1 MRRSVAHAVAVVYLV
16 PMAAFGDDELTEEV
30 VVSASLT
37 GATAGLKDPVH
48 VLDGKDLEAA
58 GVQSLGEHIDSLLG
72 VSTADFG
79 AAAGQP
85 IIRGLGGTR
94 VKVLN
99 NGTVIRD
106 VSGLGPDHA
115 IDASLTD
122 LQQIEVVRGPSALM
136 YSNGSSGGIVNV
148 VDNTIP
154 MTDLEGFSGL
164 LGAEAQSVND
174 GEAVDFALRGNVGG
188 LNLTY
193 SFQEQDLENYEI
205 PKNAVLEMHD
215 DHDDEHHD
223 DHDDHDEDHHDDD
236 HDEEHEEHG
245 AEGELANSD
254 YESTSHRLGLSTT
267 GDWGYVGLSY
277 TDNSTTYGI
286 PFHVEP
292 PGGHGGH
299 GDEHE
304 GEEHEG
310 EEHEGEEHHDEEHH
324 DEAHHDEHGEERVFA
339 KTESETV
346 TFRGSLNTSMG
357 WLNAID
363 FVVKDT
369 DYELSEGHME
379 AEHGGEHEGEDHEGH
394 DDHEEHGPTV
404 FSNESTELQ
413 VALDLSAGERV
424 RRLVFNYAEE
434 EMAIIGEEAFMAPVD
449 STETTVGLFT
459 SDDLGFATL
468 DLGLRFDRI
477 ERDGFIAEMHHEDEE
492 HHDEHEDEDH
502 EDEHDDDDHHDD
514 HHGEEMVFE
523 PQSYKED
530 AFSIA
535 AMLTRDLND
544 YATVSLGLS
553 SVSKMPS
560 AIELFMNGEHLAT
573 NRYEVGDVTLDTE
586 RSDGID
592 LTFSFERN
600 GWYGRASVYHNRI
613 DNYIYLRDETE
624 EEHEAH
630 MGDHDEDHHEDDD
643 HDEDHHG
650 EEHHDEEHDDHG
662 GLMLAEYRQQDAEFT
677 GYEIEVGTVI
687 ELPRGEL
694 QLSLSRDEV
703 DAEFTNGEDVPRIVP
718 ARNMFSAQYTLD
730 NFSARLLVKDVE
742 KQTSVAPGESV
753 TDGFTL
759 VDAFASMSFGL
770 SDSTELTLS
779 AFARNL
785 TDEAARNHASFVK
798 NEVPIPGRNIGVRV
812 QLNF

>member
-1 MRRSVAHAVAVVYLV
+1 
-16 PMAAFGDDELTEEV
+16 
-30 VVSASLT
+30 
-37 GATAGLKDPVH
+37 
-48 VLDGKDLEAA
+48 
-58 GVQSLGEHIDSLLG
+58 
-72 VSTADFG
+72 
-79 AAAGQP
+79 
-85 IIRGLGGTR
+85 
-94 VKVLN
+94 
-99 NGTVIRD
+99 
-106 VSGLGPDHA
+106 
-115 IDASLTD
+115 
-122 LQQIEVVRGPSALM
+122 
-136 YSNGSSGGIVNV
+136 
-148 VDNTIP
+148 
-154 MTDLEGFSGL
+154 
-164 LGAEAQSVND
+164 
-174 GEAVDFALRGNVGG
+174 
-188 LNLTY
+188 
-193 SFQEQDLENYEI
+193 
-205 PKNAVLEMHD
+205 
-215 DHDDEHHD
+215 
-223 DHDDHDEDHHDDD
+223 
-236 HDEEHEEHG
+236 
-245 AEGELANSD
+245 
-254 YESTSHRLGLSTT
+254 
-267 GDWGYVGLSY
+267 
-277 TDNSTTYGI
+277 
-286 PFHVEP
+286 
-292 PGGHGGH
+292 
-299 GDEHE
+299 
-304 GEEHEG
+304 
-310 EEHEGEEHHDEEHH
+310 
-324 DEAHHDEHGEERVFA
+324 
-339 KTESETV
+339 
-346 TFRGSLNTSMG
+346 MG

-449 STETTVGLFT
+449 STETTIGLFT

-630 MGDHDEDHHEDDD
+630 MGDHDEDHHEEGD

-687 ELPRGEL
+687 ELPRGAL

-703 DAEFTNGEDVPRIVP
+703 DAEFTNGEDIPRIVP

>member
-1 MRRSVAHAVAVVYLV
+1 MRRSVAHAVAVFYLV
-16 PMAAFGDDELTEEV
+16 PMAAFGDDDTLTEEV
-30 VVSASLT
+30 VVTASFT
-37 GATAGLKDPVH
+37 GATAELKDPVH
-48 VLDGKDLEAA
+48 VLGGKDLEAA
-58 GVQSLGEHIDSLLG
+58 GVQSLGEHIDSLMG

-85 IIRGLGGTR
+85 IIRGLSGTR

-136 YSNGSSGGIVNV
+136 YSNGSSGGIVNI

-154 MTDLEGFSGL
+154 VIDLEGFSGM

-174 GEAVDFALRGNVGG
+174 GEAADFAIRSNIGG

-193 SFQEQDLENYEI
+193 SFQDQDLENYEV

-215 DHDDEHHD
+215 DHDE
-223 DHDDHDEDHHDDD
+223 EHHDDD
-236 HDEEHEEHG
+236 HGEEHEEHG
-245 AEGELANSD
+245 AEGDLANSD
-254 YESTSHRLGLSTT
+254 YEATSHRLGLSKT

-299 GDEHE
+299 GGHHDDEHEEDHEGEHE
-304 GEEHEG
+304 GE
-310 EEHEGEEHHDEEHH
+310 D
-324 DEAHHDEHGEERVFA
+324 HHDEHGEERVA
-339 KTESETV
+339 AETESETV
-346 TFRGSLNTSMG
+346 TFRGSLNTSFG
-357 WLNAID
+357 WLKSVD
-363 FVVKDT
+363 FVFKDT

-379 AEHGGEHEGEDHEGH
+379 MGHDDEHEGEEHEGEEH
-394 DDHEEHGPTV
+394 DDHDEHGPTV

-477 ERDGFIAEMHHEDEE
+477 ERDGFIAEMHHE
-492 HHDEHEDEDH
+492 EHEDEEH
-502 EDEHDDDDHHDD
+502 EDEEHEDDHHDD

-544 YATVSLGLS
+544 YANVSLGLS
-553 SVSKMPS
+553 SVSKTPS

-586 RSDGID
+586 RADGID

-630 MGDHDEDHHEDDD
+630 MGDHDEDHHEEGD

-687 ELPRGEL
+687 ELPRGAL

-770 SDSTELTLS
+770 SDSTQLTLS

>member
-85 IIRGLGGTR
+85 IIRGLSGTR

-136 YSNGSSGGIVNV
+136 YSNGSSGGIVNI
-148 VDNTIP
+148 VDNAIP
-154 MTDLEGFSGL
+154 VIDLEGFSGM

-174 GEAVDFALRGNVGG
+174 GEAADFAIRGNIGG

-193 SFQEQDLENYEI
+193 SFQDQDLDNYEV

-215 DHDDEHHD
+215 DHDEEH
-223 DHDDHDEDHHDDD
+223 HDEDHG
-236 HDEEHEEHG
+236 EEHEEHG
-245 AEGELANSD
+245 AEGDLANSD
-254 YESTSHRLGLSTT
+254 YEATSHRLGLSTT

-299 GDEHE
+299 GGHHDDEHEEDHEGEHE
-304 GEEHEG
+304 GE
-310 EEHEGEEHHDEEHH
+310 D
-324 DEAHHDEHGEERVFA
+324 HHDEHGEERVA
-339 KTESETV
+339 AETESETV
-346 TFRGSLNTSMG
+346 TFRGSLNTSFG
-357 WLNAID
+357 WLNSVD
-363 FVVKDT
+363 FVFKDT

-379 AEHGGEHEGEDHEGH
+379 IGHDDEHEGEEH
-394 DDHEEHGPTV
+394 DDHDEHGPTV
-404 FSNESTELQ
+404 FSNESIELQ

-477 ERDGFIAEMHHEDEE
+477 ERDGFIAEMHHDDEEHHEEHEDEE
-492 HHDEHEDEDH
+492 HE
-502 EDEHDDDDHHDD
+502 DDHHDD

-553 SVSKMPS
+553 SVSKTPS

-586 RSDGID
+586 RADGID

-630 MGDHDEDHHEDDD
+630 MGDHDEDHHEEGD

>member
-1 MRRSVAHAVAVVYLV
+1 MRRSVAHAIAVVYLV
-16 PMAAFGDDELTEEV
+16 PMAAFGDDDTLTEEV
-30 VVSASLT
+30 VVTASFT
-37 GATAGLKDPVH
+37 GLAAELKDPVH
-48 VLDGKDLEAA
+48 VLGGKDLEAA
-58 GVQSLGEHIDSLLG
+58 GVQSLGEHIDSLMG

-85 IIRGLGGTR
+85 IIRGLSGTR

-115 IDASLTD
+115 FDASLTD

-136 YSNGSSGGIVNV
+136 YSNGSSGGIVNI

-154 MTDLEGFSGL
+154 VTDLEGFSGM

-174 GEAVDFALRGNVGG
+174 GEAADFAIRGNIGG
-188 LNLTY
+188 LNLAY
-193 SFQEQDLENYEI
+193 SFQDQDLENYEV

-215 DHDDEHHD
+215 DHDEK
-223 DHDDHDEDHHDDD
+223 HHDDD
-236 HDEEHEEHG
+236 HGEEHEEHG
-245 AEGELANSD
+245 TEGDLANSD
-254 YESTSHRLGLSTT
+254 YEATSHRLGLSTT

-299 GDEHE
+299 GGHHDDGHEEDHEEDHEGEQEGEDHHDEHGEERVAAETESETVTFRGSLNTSFSWLNSVDFVFKDTDYELSEGHMEIGHDDEHE

-310 EEHEGEEHHDEEHH
+310 EEHEGEEH
-324 DEAHHDEHGEERVFA
+324 
-339 KTESETV
+339 
-346 TFRGSLNTSMG
+346 
-357 WLNAID
+357 
-363 FVVKDT
+363 
-369 DYELSEGHME
+369 
-379 AEHGGEHEGEDHEGH
+379 
-394 DDHEEHGPTV
+394 DDHDEHGPTV

-477 ERDGFIAEMHHEDEE
+477 ERDGFIAEMHHDDEEHHEEHEDEE
-492 HHDEHEDEDH
+492 HE
-502 EDEHDDDDHHDD
+502 DDHHDD

-553 SVSKMPS
+553 SVSKTPS

-573 NRYEVGDVTLDTE
+573 GRYEVGDVTLDTE
-586 RSDGID
+586 RADGID

-630 MGDHDEDHHEDDD
+630 MGDHDEDHHEEGD

-687 ELPRGEL
+687 ELPRGAL

-703 DAEFTNGEDVPRIVP
+703 DAEFTNGENAPRIVP

-798 NEVPIPGRNIGVRV
+798 NAVPIPGRNIGVRV

>member
-1 MRRSVAHAVAVVYLV
+1 MRRSVAHAVAVVYML
-16 PMAAFGDDELTEEV
+16 PMAAFGDDDTLTEEV
-30 VVSASLT
+30 VVTASFT
-37 GATAGLKDPVH
+37 GTTAGLKDPVH
-48 VLDGKDLEAA
+48 VLGGKDLEAA
-58 GVQSLGEHIDSLLG
+58 GVQSLGEHIDSLMG

-85 IIRGLGGTR
+85 IIRGLSGTR

-136 YSNGSSGGIVNV
+136 YSNGSSGGIINI

-154 MTDLEGFSGL
+154 VIDLEGFSGM

-174 GEAVDFALRGNVGG
+174 GEAADFAIRGNIGG

-193 SFQEQDLENYEI
+193 SVQDQDLENYEV
-205 PKNAVLEMHD
+205 PKNSVLEMHD
-215 DHDDEHHD
+215 DHDE
-223 DHDDHDEDHHDDD
+223 EHHDDD
-236 HDEEHEEHG
+236 HGEEHEEHG
-245 AEGELANSD
+245 VEGDLANSD
-254 YESTSHRLGLSTT
+254 YEATSHRLGLSTT

-299 GDEHE
+299 GGHHEEDHEGEHE
-304 GEEHEG
+304 GED
-310 EEHEGEEHHDEEHH
+310 HHDG
-324 DEAHHDEHGEERVFA
+324 HGEERVA
-339 KTESETV
+339 AETESETV
-346 TFRGSLNTSMG
+346 TFRGSLNTSFS
-357 WLNAID
+357 WLNSVD
-363 FVVKDT
+363 FVFKDT

-379 AEHGGEHEGEDHEGH
+379 IGHDDEHEGEEHEGEEH
-394 DDHEEHGPTV
+394 DDHDEHGPTV

-413 VALDLSAGERV
+413 VALDLSAGERI

-477 ERDGFIAEMHHEDEE
+477 ERDGFIAEMHHDDEEHHEEHEDEE
-492 HHDEHEDEDH
+492 HEDEEHE
-502 EDEHDDDDHHDD
+502 DDHHDD

-586 RSDGID
+586 RTNGID

-613 DNYIYLRDETE
+613 DDYIYLRDETE

-630 MGDHDEDHHEDDD
+630 MGDHDEDHHEDGD
-643 HDEDHHG
+643 HDKDHHG

-687 ELPRGEL
+687 ELPRGAL

-718 ARNMFSAQYTLD
+718 ARNMFSAQYTLE

-770 SDSTELTLS
+770 SDSTQLTLS

>member
-1 MRRSVAHAVAVVYLV
+1 
-16 PMAAFGDDELTEEV
+16 MAAFGDDDTLTEEV
-30 VVSASLT
+30 VVTASFT
-37 GATAGLKDPVH
+37 GATAELKDPVH
-48 VLDGKDLEAA
+48 VLGGKDLEAA
-58 GVQSLGEHIDSLLG
+58 GVQSLGEHIDSLMG

-85 IIRGLGGTR
+85 IIRGLSGTR

-136 YSNGSSGGIVNV
+136 YSNGSSGGIVNI

-154 MTDLEGFSGL
+154 VIDLEGFSGM

-174 GEAVDFALRGNVGG
+174 GEAADFAIRGNIGG

-193 SFQEQDLENYEI
+193 SFQDQDLENYEV

-215 DHDDEHHD
+215 DHDE
-223 DHDDHDEDHHDDD
+223 EHHDDD
-236 HDEEHEEHG
+236 HGEEHEEHG
-245 AEGELANSD
+245 AEGDLANSD
-254 YESTSHRLGLSTT
+254 YEATSHRLGLSTT

-299 GDEHE
+299 GGHHDDEHEEDHEGEHE
-304 GEEHEG
+304 GE
-310 EEHEGEEHHDEEHH
+310 D
-324 DEAHHDEHGEERVFA
+324 HHDEHGEERVA
-339 KTESETV
+339 AETESETV
-346 TFRGSLNTSMG
+346 TFRGSLNTSFG
-357 WLNAID
+357 WLKSVD
-363 FVVKDT
+363 FVFKDT

-379 AEHGGEHEGEDHEGH
+379 MGHDDEHEGEEHEGEEH
-394 DDHEEHGPTV
+394 DDHDEHGPTV

-477 ERDGFIAEMHHEDEE
+477 ERDGFIAEMHHE
-492 HHDEHEDEDH
+492 EHEDEEH
-502 EDEHDDDDHHDD
+502 EDEEHEDDHHDD

-544 YATVSLGLS
+544 YANVSLGLS
-553 SVSKMPS
+553 SVSKTPS

-586 RSDGID
+586 RADGID

-630 MGDHDEDHHEDDD
+630 MGDHDEDHHEEGD

-687 ELPRGEL
+687 ELPRGAL

-770 SDSTELTLS
+770 SDSTQLTLS

>member
-1 MRRSVAHAVAVVYLV
+1 MRRSVAHAVAVFYLV
-16 PMAAFGDDELTEEV
+16 PMAAFGDDDTLTEEV
-30 VVSASLT
+30 VVTASFT
-37 GATAGLKDPVH
+37 GATAELKDPVH
-48 VLDGKDLEAA
+48 VLGGKDLEAA
-58 GVQSLGEHIDSLLG
+58 GVQSLGEHIDSLMG

-85 IIRGLGGTR
+85 IIRGLSGTR

-136 YSNGSSGGIVNV
+136 YSNGSSGGIVNI

-154 MTDLEGFSGL
+154 VIDLEGFSGM

-174 GEAVDFALRGNVGG
+174 GEAADFAIRGNIGG

-193 SFQEQDLENYEI
+193 SFQDQDLENYEV

-215 DHDDEHHD
+215 DHDE
-223 DHDDHDEDHHDDD
+223 EHHDDD
-236 HDEEHEEHG
+236 HGEEHEEHG
-245 AEGELANSD
+245 AEGDLANSD
-254 YESTSHRLGLSTT
+254 YEATSHRLGLSTT

-299 GDEHE
+299 GGHHDDEHEEDHEGEHE
-304 GEEHEG
+304 GE
-310 EEHEGEEHHDEEHH
+310 D
-324 DEAHHDEHGEERVFA
+324 HHDEHGEERVA
-339 KTESETV
+339 AETESETV
-346 TFRGSLNTSMG
+346 TFRGSLNTSFG
-357 WLNAID
+357 WLKSVD
-363 FVVKDT
+363 FVFKDT

-379 AEHGGEHEGEDHEGH
+379 MGHDDEHEGEEHEGEEH
-394 DDHEEHGPTV
+394 DDHDEHGPTV

-477 ERDGFIAEMHHEDEE
+477 ERDGFIAEMHHE
-492 HHDEHEDEDH
+492 EHEDEEH
-502 EDEHDDDDHHDD
+502 EDEEHEDDHHDD

-544 YATVSLGLS
+544 YANVSLGLS
-553 SVSKMPS
+553 SVSKTPS

-586 RSDGID
+586 RADGID

-630 MGDHDEDHHEDDD
+630 MGDHDEDHHEEGD
-643 HDEDHHG
+643 HGEDHHG

-687 ELPRGEL
+687 ELPRGAL

-770 SDSTELTLS
+770 SDSTQLTLS